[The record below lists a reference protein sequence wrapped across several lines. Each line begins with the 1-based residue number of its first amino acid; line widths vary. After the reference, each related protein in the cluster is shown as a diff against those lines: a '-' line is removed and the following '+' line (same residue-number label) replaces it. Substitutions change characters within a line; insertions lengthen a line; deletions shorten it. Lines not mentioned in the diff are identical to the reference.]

1 MKILQKIFSIFAF
14 FILAF
19 STSCVET
26 MTIGSMATSA
36 VVSREKTISD
46 TGKDAAIS
54 AKLLAS
60 LIANGLKNPGNMID
74 FDVNEG
80 RVLLVGI
87 ARDVKK
93 ANLASEIAWKIS
105 GVKEVIDE
113 IQLRDDFT
121 FGDVGSGFYDYLITT
136 TLETKLIF
144 ARKVSSV
151 NYQVTTV
158 GKVVYLLGVAVNNRE
173 MEKVLEIASKVRG
186 VEKVVNHII
195 LADDHRRNE

>member
-1 MKILQKIFSIFAF
+1 MKISQKIFSVFVF

-26 MTIGSMATSA
+26 VVVGSVATTSI
-36 VVSREKTISD
+36 VMREKTVSD
-46 TGKDAAIS
+46 TRKDDVIA
-54 AKLLAS
+54 AKLLTA
-60 LIANGLKNPGNMID
+60 LIGNGLKNPGNMID

-93 ANLASEIAWKIS
+93 ANLASELSWKIS

-113 IQLRDDFT
+113 IQLRDDFKSS
-121 FGDVGSGFYDYLITT
+121 DVGTGFCDYAITA
-136 TLETKLIF
+136 TLETKLLF
-144 ARKVSSV
+144 ASQISSV

-158 GKVVYLLGVAVNNRE
+158 GRTVYLLGVAANNRE
-173 MEKVLEIASKVRG
+173 MEKVLSIASKVRG

-195 LADDHRRNE
+195 LVDDHRRNG

>member
-1 MKILQKIFSIFAF
+1 
-14 FILAF
+14 
-19 STSCVET
+19 
-26 MTIGSMATSA
+26 
-36 VVSREKTISD
+36 
-46 TGKDAAIS
+46 
-54 AKLLAS
+54 
-60 LIANGLKNPGNMID
+60 MID

-93 ANLASEIAWKIS
+93 ANLASELAWKIS

-121 FGDVGSGFYDYLITT
+121 FGDVGSGFYDYAITT
-136 TLETKLIF
+136 TLETKLLF
-144 ARKVSSV
+144 ASQVSSV

-158 GKVVYLLGVAVNNRE
+158 GKVVYLLGVAENNRE
-173 MEKVLEIASKVRG
+173 MEKVLSIASKVRG

-195 LADDHRRNE
+195 LADDHRRNG